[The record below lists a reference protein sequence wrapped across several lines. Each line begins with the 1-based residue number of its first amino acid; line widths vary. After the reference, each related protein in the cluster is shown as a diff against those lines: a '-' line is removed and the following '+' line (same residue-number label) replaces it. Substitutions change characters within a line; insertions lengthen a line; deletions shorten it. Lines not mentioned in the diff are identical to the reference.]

1 VLLHFCGT
9 RAFKRD
15 DIPWRKK
22 KYTNLLDLFIWFTG
36 LVYSSLAFIFDI
48 CGLDVFGVVLVQP
61 PDTRTTLLRL
71 TRPLTLFLSF
81 AIDLITTLHELKILP
96 SGCAMDGDEAAHDL
110 SRSAAEAQ

>member
-1 VLLHFCGT
+1 MLPHFCGT

-22 KYTNLLDLFIWFTG
+22 KYTNLLDLSIWFTG
-36 LVYSSLAFIFDI
+36 LVYSSLAFIFDV
-48 CGLDVFGVVLVQP
+48 CGLAVCFGVVLVQP

-71 TRPLTLFLSF
+71 TTPLTLFLSF

-96 SGCAMDGDEAAHDL
+96 LGCVMDWDGAAMASLVAL
-110 SRSAAEAQ
+110 